1 MRRRNPTLAAIIA
14 AGIAGVV
21 QAQPAASQSKAAAPA
36 AVAGPETVVAPQA
49 ERLLRQMSEYLGS
62 ADQFTVHAEIVF
74 DHVLP
79 SGQKLQFSAM
89 EDVALQRPGKLY
101 IEWTSDLG
109 QRQFWY
115 NGSSIT
121 LYDPSTPFYATT
133 TAPADIDHMLDT
145 VEPSTTF
152 APPLADFFYHDPY
165 AALHGKIRYG
175 VDLGVRDV
183 GGRSCRAL
191 AFAEEDI
198 DWQIWIDTGPQPT
211 PCKIVITYKT
221 HPSQPQ
227 FSATFSDWD
236 FAPRI
241 APATFEP
248 DLPPGTRKIP
258 FATVGS
264 AQ

>member
-1 MRRRNPTLAAIIA
+1 MRRRVLTAAALIA
-14 AGIAGVV
+14 AGIVGLVE
-21 QAQPAASQSKAAAPA
+21 AQPAAPQNMAAPA
-36 AVAGPETVVAPQA
+36 AAAAPDTAVSAQA
-49 ERLLRQMSEYLGS
+49 DRLLRQMSNYLGS

-101 IEWTSDLG
+101 VEWTSDLG

-115 NGSSIT
+115 DGSSVT

-133 TAPADIDHMLDT
+133 TAPTDIDNMLNT
-145 VEPSTTF
+145 VEPTTSF

-165 AALHGKIRYG
+165 AALHGKVRYG

-183 GGRSCRAL
+183 GGRSCHAL
-191 AFAEEDI
+191 AFAEEDV

-227 FSATFSDWD
+227 FSATFSDWN

-241 APATFEP
+241 AATTFEA
-248 DLPPGTRKIP
+248 DIPPGTRKIP

-264 AQ
+264 AK

>member
-1 MRRRNPTLAAIIA
+1 MRRRSPTVAAIIA
-14 AGIAGVV
+14 AGIAGLV
-21 QAQPAASQSKAAAPA
+21 QAQPAASQSNPAAPA
-36 AVAGPETVVAPQA
+36 AVAAPQTA
-49 ERLLRQMSEYLGS
+49 VAAQVDRLLREASEYLGS
-62 ADQFTVHAEIVF
+62 ANEFTVHAEIVF

-79 SGQKLQFSAM
+79 SGQKLQFSAT

-101 IEWTSDLG
+101 VEWISDLG

-115 NGSSIT
+115 DGSSIT
-121 LYDPSTPFYATT
+121 LYDPSTPFYASGA
-133 TAPADIDHMLDT
+133 APADIDHMLDT
-145 VEPSTTF
+145 VESSTSF
-152 APPLADFFYHDPY
+152 APPLADFFYRDPY
-165 AALHGKIRYG
+165 AALHGKVLYA

-183 GGRSCRAL
+183 GGRSCRSL
-191 AFAEEDI
+191 AFVEEDI

-227 FSATFSDWD
+227 FSATFSDWN

-241 APATFEP
+241 ASATFEA

-258 FATVGS
+258 FAKVGS